1 MVADDLQHNRADFA
15 FRGAVNDIG
24 IVLALV
30 EQGLFVRIRISIII
44 SELVAFFVLDLF
56 IIQTRIGTHR
66 LVFEVGRDR
75 KHVQPVDPEKLFLL
89 GQRGTGHAS
98 QFFVHAEVV
107 LDGDGGV
114 RDVFRLDFHAFLGFH
129 GLVKSVRPA
138 PSGHHAPGKLIHDDD
153 FAILDDV
160 FLVAAEEE
168 PCPQRLLQE
177 AHQAGL
183 LGLDIFRS
191 FGV

>member
-1 MVADDLQHNRADFA
+1 M
-15 FRGAVNDIG
+15 
-24 IVLALV
+24 
-30 EQGLFVRIRISIII
+30 
-44 SELVAFFVLDLF
+44 
-56 IIQTRIGTHR
+56 
-66 LVFEVGRDR
+66 
-75 KHVQPVDPEKLFLL
+75 
-89 GQRGTGHAS
+89 
-98 QFFVHAEVV
+98 
-107 LDGDGGV
+107 